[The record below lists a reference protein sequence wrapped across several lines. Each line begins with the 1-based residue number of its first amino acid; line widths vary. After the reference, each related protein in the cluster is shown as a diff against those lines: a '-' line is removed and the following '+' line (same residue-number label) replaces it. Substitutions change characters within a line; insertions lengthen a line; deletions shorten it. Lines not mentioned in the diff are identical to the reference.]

1 MLDTIRKLWAH
12 VVWADRVILGALQSG
27 RATGEAVKEYAHVL
41 GADEIWLARLTG
53 RASRTPVWPDSAVSE
68 LPALASMVHDG
79 YREYL
84 ASLDQR
90 ELDRVTAYTNTAGV
104 PFRTPVRDILLHV
117 VLHAHYHRGKI
128 NLLLR
133 QAGLDPAPADYI
145 AFARGAPA
153 AVTPKA

>member
-1 MLDTIRKLWAH
+1 MLDAIRKLWAH
-12 VVWADRVILGALQSG
+12 VVWADQVILAAVQAG
-27 RATGEAVKEYAHVL
+27 RATIETVREFAHIL

-53 RASRTPVWPDSAVSE
+53 RASRTPVWPEVPVSE
-68 LPALASMVHDG
+68 LPALATMVHDG
-79 YREYL
+79 YRDYL
-84 ASLDQR
+84 ASLDEQ
-90 ELDRVTAYTNTAGV
+90 ELDRVAAYTNTAGV
-104 PFRTPVRDILLHV
+104 SFKTPVRDILLHV

>member
-1 MLDTIRKLWAH
+1 MLDAIRKLWAH
-12 VVWADRVILGALQSG
+12 VVWADQVILAAIQSG
-27 RATGEAVKEYAHVL
+27 RASGETVKEFAHIL
-41 GADEIWLARLTG
+41 GASEIWLARLTG
-53 RASRTPVWPDSAVSE
+53 RPSRTPVWPDVPVAG
-68 LPALASMVHDG
+68 LPALATIVHDG
-79 YREYL
+79 YRDYL
-84 ASLDQR
+84 ASLDGK
-90 ELDRVTAYTNTAGV
+90 ELERVAAYTNTAGV
-104 PFRTPVRDILLHV
+104 PFTTPVRDILLHV